1 MDKELPYFCK
11 AVGRQTTLLT
21 NSAGKYQC
29 VDRNCSLTCLFNVNQ
44 AEATGRSQQRK
55 RLLGILLA
63 VTVLLAALALI
74 AGFAYQRQPG
84 QLADVKLIE
93 RLGSTND
100 RTRLEAAL
108 ELAERGNPAA
118 LAPLLAAMSSESS
131 PERISIAKALGQ
143 LEDRRAVPD
152 LSALLNDQN
161 HFLAVAAAAA
171 LAEIGDESAVEPLL
185 AALHNRLP
193 KDRWALATVF
203 QTFRDERSVPDLLE
217 AVVVDDINGQHT
229 EDLLKAI
236 AFQGA
241 DPIPSLVASVLSGG
255 PGAWTL
261 AEIEKTTGQKIAA
274 LHDAIAN
281 RDLEAL
287 SRAYAFFIYLDQD
300 SSNVADNDR
309 VSIEDQKVLAEA
321 LLASGD
327 KEMAQAFVNFRQN
340 VKNPSKNYMAE
351 AGERWAEEHGYI
363 LTVK

>member
-1 MDKELPYFCK
+1 MDKELTYFCK
-11 AVGRQTTLLT
+11 VAGRQTTLLT
-21 NSAGKYQC
+21 NSKGKYQC
-29 VDRNCSLTCLFNVNQ
+29 SDRNCSLTCIFNVNQ

-55 RLLGILLA
+55 RLLVVCLA
-63 VTVLLAALALI
+63 VTALLAAVTLVASY
-74 AGFAYQRQPG
+74 FYQRQPG
-84 QLADVKLIE
+84 QLADVILIE
-93 RLGSTND
+93 RLESANE

-118 LAPLLAAMSSESS
+118 LAPLLVAMSSDS
-131 PERISIAKALGQ
+131 PAERTSIAKALGH
-143 LEDRRAVPD
+143 LGDRRAVPD
-152 LSALLNDQN
+152 LSAMLDEEN

-185 AALHNRLP
+185 AALHNRPP
-193 KDRWALATVF
+193 KDRWALAAVF
-203 QTFRDERSVPDLLE
+203 QTFQDERAVPDLLE
-217 AVVVDDINGQHT
+217 AVVVDDINRQHT
-229 EDLLKAI
+229 DDLLKAI

-261 AEIEKTTGQKIAA
+261 AEIEKTTGQKITP

-281 RDLEAL
+281 KDFEAL

-300 SSNVADNDR
+300 SSNVAENDR

-321 LLASGD
+321 LLTYGD
-327 KEMAQAFVNFRQN
+327 KDMAQAFVNFRQN

-351 AGERWAEEHGYI
+351 AGASWAEEHGYI